1 MTVSYM
7 SKELLFFF
15 YLMKISSLSFN
26 FLALIRI
33 CGLEEVEEEGA
44 EEEIKTIGRQV
55 G

>member
-7 SKELLFFF
+7 SKDLLFFF
-15 YLMKISSLSFN
+15 YLMKNSLSFN